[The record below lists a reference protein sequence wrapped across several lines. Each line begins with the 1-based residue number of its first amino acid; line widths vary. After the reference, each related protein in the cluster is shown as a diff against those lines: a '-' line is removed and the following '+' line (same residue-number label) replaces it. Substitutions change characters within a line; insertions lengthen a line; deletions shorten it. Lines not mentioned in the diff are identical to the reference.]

1 MQLPILVEK
10 FQQKDIIA
18 FEALY
23 NMYGK
28 SIHGVIYN
36 IVRDYA
42 AADDI
47 LQDVFVKVWNNSSN
61 YSTEK
66 GRFFTWLLTIAR
78 KAALDKIHSKTI
90 NPSEHNLNKQCFA
103 DIIETNEFLNTEND
117 GLDIKVFVSKL
128 ANSCI
133 DVIELIYFKG
143 YNQKETSESLDMP
156 ISTIKTRN
164 RNCMM
169 QLRLMLNI

>member
-1 MQLPILVEK
+1 MQLHILVEK
-10 FQQKDIIA
+10 FQQKDTIA

-36 IVRDYA
+36 IVRDHTI
-42 AADDI
+42 ADEI
-47 LQDVFVKVWNNSSN
+47 LQDVFVKVWNDSSN

-66 GRFFTWLLTIAR
+66 GRFFTWLLNVSR
-78 KAALDKIHSKTI
+78 KAALDKVLSKKNNLSENNKHSF
-90 NPSEHNLNKQCFA
+90 S
-103 DIIETNEFLNTEND
+103 DIIDNNEYLNTETD
-117 GLDIKVFVSKL
+117 GLGIKEFVSKL

-133 DVIELIYFKG
+133 DVIELIYFRG
-143 YNQKETSESLDMP
+143 YNQKEASESLDMP

-169 QLRLMLNI
+169 QLRLMLDI